1 MAADRAAPRQLDCW
15 AALEDW
21 HARWVLAVGVLPA
34 LLLGAVALRWLHQ
47 RRGGAVKTHGGGGSG
62 RWRWSPVSAR
72 ERRLEFW
79 IRRTDGGAH
88 ALPLC

>member
-15 AALEDW
+15 AVLEDW

-47 RRGGAVKTHGGGGSG
+47 RRGGA
-62 RWRWSPVSAR
+62 A
-72 ERRLEFW
+72 ERRAAG
-79 IRRTDGGAH
+79 RAAAGASFFVVCPGAWAGSSPH
-88 ALPLC
+88 RQPL